1 VASIHSIIGGQPSPH
16 PHLGQLQRLLLSTVC
31 PTYWQLSQLWAPTKI
46 IKGPRP
52 RGPYGSTPWPPYLFH
67 STRCVTRP
75 HGWRNGVQS
84 GLDAGVA
91 IKRLRVRLQVL
102 ERLRKGGTP
111 RVPLVVDLS
120 DNKLY
125 NKIHNKSTTNPQLI
139 EQLEFGLND
148 SVGKS
153 FTPLWPCHQAV

>member
-1 VASIHSIIGGQPSPH
+1 M
-16 PHLGQLQRLLLSTVC
+16 
-31 PTYWQLSQLWAPTKI
+31 
-46 IKGPRP
+46 
-52 RGPYGSTPWPPYLFH
+52 
-67 STRCVTRP
+67 
-75 HGWRNGVQS
+75 
-84 GLDAGVA
+84 A